1 MEWKDYFKLKIF
13 KETLGGS
20 QLYFQ
25 SELKIKEDFEI
36 EKLSLEEF
44 DYLNLSDQE
53 KKLLS
58 LSLRKILLRCQY
70 FKSYEFKR
78 IVENFAERIVRENHQ
93 LLTFSTQGGG
103 TYLFTGLLLFAPLSL
118 ENKKIICYTNELPL
132 KIKGLCPENNSTVH
146 FIPHVPSKT
155 FFGNIP
161 SLCS

>member
-1 MEWKDYFKLKIF
+1 MDWKDYFRLTIF
-13 KETLGGS
+13 RETLSGS

-25 SELKIKEDFEI
+25 SELKIQENFEI
-36 EKLSLEEF
+36 ESLSLDEF
-44 DYLNLSDQE
+44 DYLNLSEQE

-78 IVENFAERIVRENHQ
+78 IVENFAERISRENHQ
-93 LLTFSTQGGG
+93 LLTFSTQAGG
-103 TYLFTGLLLFAPLSL
+103 TYLFTGLLHFTPEVLN
-118 ENKKIICYTNELPL
+118 EKKIICYTNELPL
-132 KIKGLCPENNSTVH
+132 KIKGLCPENNRSIH
-146 FIPHVPSKT
+146 FITHVPYRT

>member
-13 KETLGGS
+13 KETLSGPH
-20 QLYFQ
+20 LYFQ
-25 SELKIKEDFEI
+25 SELKIKEEFEI
-36 EKLSLEEF
+36 ETLSLDEF
-44 DYLNLSDQE
+44 DYLNLSSDE
-53 KKLLS
+53 KKALS

-78 IVENFAERIVRENHQ
+78 IVENFAERISRENQQ

-103 TYLFTGLLLFAPLSL
+103 TYLFTGLLHFTPEVLV
-118 ENKKIICYTNELPL
+118 EKKIICYTNELPL
-132 KIKGLCPENNSTVH
+132 KIKGLCPENNRSIY
-146 FIPHVPSKT
+146 FIPHVPYRT